1 MEDKEEFGLGKLPDS
16 ACNST
21 REFFAKEDSEFTK
34 EDFESDLIK
43 VSQRI
48 EKTKP
53 SPKSS

>member
-16 ACNST
+16 ACNNTS
-21 REFFAKEDSEFTK
+21 EFFAREDSGFTK

-43 VSQRI
+43 VSKRT
-48 EKTKP
+48 KATKP